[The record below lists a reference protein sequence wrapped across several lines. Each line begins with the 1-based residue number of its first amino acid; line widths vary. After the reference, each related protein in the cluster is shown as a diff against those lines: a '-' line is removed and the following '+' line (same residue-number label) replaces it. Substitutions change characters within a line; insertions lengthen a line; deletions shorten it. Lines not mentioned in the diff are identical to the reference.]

1 MELFLC
7 LDGLAVAEGY
17 VDVALAVYR
26 EIVGQGIE
34 VVEGELGQLFRHL
47 LEGGQEI
54 LDASLLR
61 LRLADLFIQLVEPGF
76 EGFVPGGQV
85 VILFLVC
92 LLVEGDVGVFV
103 DVLLDGIG
111 DDLRL
116 VQQLVPLG
124 LKLRGVKEQYHHLES
139 VSDDR
144 VLCRQQLVCR
154 RQERILNLLVGQ
166 VRSGAA
172 LVAVEFV
179 ITLPDDSAVL
189 VGRVPDL

>member
-47 LEGGQEI
+47 LEGGQ
-54 LDASLLR
+54 
-61 LRLADLFIQLVEPGF
+61 
-76 EGFVPGGQV
+76 V

-124 LKLRGVKEQYHHLES
+124 LKLRGGKEQYHHLES

-144 VLCRQQLVCR
+144 VLCSQQLVCR